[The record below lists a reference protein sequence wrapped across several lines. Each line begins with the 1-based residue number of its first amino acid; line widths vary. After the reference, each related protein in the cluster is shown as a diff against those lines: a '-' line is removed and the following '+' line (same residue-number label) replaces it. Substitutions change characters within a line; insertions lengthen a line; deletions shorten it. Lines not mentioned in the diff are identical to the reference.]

1 MFSQTNFS
9 TLTIQNPKTAKMNIV
24 LIDLDKDWKN
34 FLPLTFTRPISEL
47 RIGILTIKEK
57 WERLLGAKAYYLTQD
72 YLQEKY
78 PLKLESQ
85 NIVINSTLLPN
96 NQIINEIKQLPDNT
110 IFTNNG
116 QLLFGKVT
124 KEKFDPANLL
134 KLQTAEFDGEI
145 WQIQYPWDIFLENER
160 AIEQDFKLIT
170 QNRKSQKL
178 SHTNIVFEPERIF
191 VEPGAWVEGS
201 ILNPNGGYI
210 YIGRDS
216 TIMEGTTIRGSLALC
231 EHSVIKMQA
240 KIYGATTFGPYS
252 KVGGEVSNSVIIGY
266 SNKAHDGF
274 LGNAV
279 LGHWCN
285 LGADTNNS
293 NLKNNYSEVKVW
305 NYTQERFIRSGHQF
319 VGLFMGDHSKTGIN
333 TMLNTGTVVGVS
345 ANIFGAGY
353 PRNFIPS
360 FSWGGY
366 QGFTVYRLEKAL
378 DTAGRVMIRRQKQLT
393 ETDKKILSHIFKIT
407 EKYRNF

>member
-1 MFSQTNFS
+1 MHII
-9 TLTIQNPKTAKMNIV
+9 LV
-24 LIDLDKDWKN
+24 DYDKDWKN
-34 FLPLTFTRPISEL
+34 FLPLTFTRPISQL

-57 WERLLGAKAYYLTQD
+57 WERRLNAKAYYLTQS

-78 PLKLESQ
+78 PLKLDSQ

-96 NQIINEIKQLPDNT
+96 EQIINELQNLPDNT
-110 IFTNNG
+110 VFIRDG
-116 QLLFGKVT
+116 QLLFGKIT
-124 KEKFDPANLL
+124 KEKFDPENLL
-134 KLQTAEFDGEI
+134 NVDTVEFDGEV
-145 WQIQYPWDIFLENER
+145 WQINYPWDIFLQNEK
-160 AIEQDFKLIT
+160 AIEDDFKLIT

-178 SHTNIVFEPERIF
+178 SSTNIVFQPERIF

-201 ILNPNGGYI
+201 ILNPNDGYI
-210 YIGRDS
+210 YIGRDT
-216 TIMEGTTIRGSLALC
+216 TIMEGSTIRGSLALC

-252 KVGGEVSNSVIIGY
+252 KVGGEVSNSVITGY

-305 NYTQERFIRSGHQF
+305 NYNQERFVRTGHQF

-366 QGFTVYRLEKAL
+366 QGFTVYRLDKAL
-378 DTAGRVMIRRQKQLT
+378 DTAQRVMIRRNKHLT
-393 ETDKKILSHIFKIT
+393 DIDKKILTHIFNIT